1 MCTQRKAQQRFN
13 PVPGVTD
20 GRHQPSARA
29 RLVRTAVQ
37 RHNSSLA
44 CTDTVDSAQD
54 SVTSFIRMFKCRSPT
69 KILGLSVDGKIF
81 QQYIRPS
88 TILFL
93 ELARAKLR
101 YHNYMTEGRSSGAP
115 CSQETSQQRYER
127 NRRRRLQKERTKQ
140 AADTAA
146 PPATPTA
153 PPAGAG
159 AARCGGCGQELV
171 PPYQVYVCHHGHLHT
186 ERGRG
191 AGQVSTLLTQ
201 VISLTCPAAVLPRL
215 LCSLTVQGAVHEGD
229 GKKQEKV
236 DNQRRIC
243 YCCTCET
250 FILIIS

>member
-1 MCTQRKAQQRFN
+1 MYTAQSAAEMISSSR
-13 PVPGVTD
+13 
-20 GRHQPSARA
+20 RHGWETSDRA

-44 CTDTVDSAQD
+44 WTDTVDSAQN
-54 SVTSFIRMFKCRSPT
+54 SVRSFIRMFKCRSPT

-88 TILFL
+88 TILFQ

-146 PPATPTA
+146 PPATPSA

-159 AARCGGCGQELV
+159 AGRCGGCGQELV
-171 PPYQVYVCHHGHLHT
+171 PPFQVYVCHHGHLHT

-191 AGQVSTLLTQ
+191 AGQVSTSASKSS
-201 VISLTCPAAVLPRL
+201 IRSK
-215 LCSLTVQGAVHEGD
+215 SEG
-229 GKKQEKV
+229 
-236 DNQRRIC
+236 
-243 YCCTCET
+243 
-250 FILIIS
+250 S

>member
-1 MCTQRKAQQRFN
+1 
-13 PVPGVTD
+13 
-20 GRHQPSARA
+20 
-29 RLVRTAVQ
+29 
-37 RHNSSLA
+37 
-44 CTDTVDSAQD
+44 
-54 SVTSFIRMFKCRSPT
+54 MFKCRSPT
-69 KILGLSVDGKIF
+69 KILGLSVDGNTF

-88 TILFL
+88 TILFQ

-146 PPATPTA
+146 PPATPSA

-191 AGQVSTLLTQ
+191 AGQVSVSTLLTEIQ
-201 VISLTCPAAVLPRL
+201 AV
-215 LCSLTVQGAVHEGD
+215 
-229 GKKQEKV
+229 
-236 DNQRRIC
+236 
-243 YCCTCET
+243 
-250 FILIIS
+250 